1 MHLWWQRQQ
10 ELRAKGLFCLE
21 PLEQTFS
28 WKSTQTHSIKRQGFP
43 LTHEAFLTS
52 TAAQGNTLRKGVTI
66 DCARM
71 PTQGDRGMNE
81 DHWWFH
87 LYVMFSRPTRM
98 SDMLLLRPPPR
109 DLLERGPPE
118 SIREALRLF
127 DQKIQVSEHEAA
139 RLAHAFGIPLLPP

>member
-1 MHLWWQRQQ
+1 MDEYH
-10 ELRAKGLFCLE
+10 E
-21 PLEQTFS
+21 PAVAMSGT
-28 WKSTQTHSIKRQGFP
+28 TRQGFP
-43 LTHEAFLTS
+43 LDPI
-52 TAAQGNTLRKGVTI
+52 RV
-66 DCARM
+66 
-71 PTQGDRGMNE
+71 PPQGDRGMNE

-127 DQKIQVSEHEAA
+127 DQKIQVSEHKAA